1 MIEMGLLQRI
11 DPTGAT
17 DRLYVLSNRPVGAN
31 RLNGKEAMQTVAILN
46 HKGGSGKTT
55 TAVNLA
61 AALGELGRRVLL
73 LDLDPQASASRWLA
87 IDDKTGGL
95 YDVLVKRTALEPHI
109 RQTTVAGVDLVPARQ
124 DLAAAELEARRKP
137 GAELV
142 LRNALSHLPPRW
154 DTVLLDCPPS
164 LGLLTVNALAAADEV
179 LVPVEAHILALE
191 GLADLLG
198 TLGLVREALNPQ
210 LRLSAVL
217 ACRVSRTRH
226 TRDVVELLRQQFPD
240 TMLTTVVRES
250 ARLAEAPAFKQPILT
265 YASDSPG
272 AVDYRAVAAEWLS
285 RLPQLE
291 AVA

>member
-1 MIEMGLLQRI
+1 VKR
-11 DPTGAT
+11 
-17 DRLYVLSNRPVGAN
+17 
-31 RLNGKEAMQTVAILN
+31 
-46 HKGGSGKTT
+46 
-55 TAVNLA
+55 
-61 AALGELGRRVLL
+61 AALE
-73 LDLDPQASASRWLA
+73 S
-87 IDDKTGGL
+87 
-95 YDVLVKRTALEPHI
+95 HI
-109 RQTTVAGVDLVPARQ
+109 RQTALAGIAVVPARQ

-137 GAELV
+137 GAELT

-154 DTVLLDCPPS
+154 DTILLDCPPS

-198 TLGLVREALNPQ
+198 TMDLVREALNPR

-226 TRDVVELLRQQFPD
+226 NRDVVELLRQQFPD

-265 YASDSPG
+265 YASDSTG
-272 AVDYRAVAAEWLS
+272 ALDYRAVAAEWLA
-285 RLPQLE
+285 RVPQLE
-291 AVA
+291 EVLA

>member
-1 MIEMGLLQRI
+1 
-11 DPTGAT
+11 
-17 DRLYVLSNRPVGAN
+17 
-31 RLNGKEAMQTVAILN
+31 MQTVAILN
-46 HKGGSGKTT
+46 QKGGSGKTT

-73 LDLDPQASASRWLA
+73 VDLDPQASASRWLA
-87 IDDKTGGL
+87 IEDKAGGL
-95 YDVLVKRTALEPHI
+95 YEVLVQRAGLEPYI
-109 RQTTVAGVDLVPARQ
+109 RHTAVAGVDLVPARQ

-142 LRNALSHLPPRW
+142 LRQALGHLAQSW

-198 TLGLVREALNPQ
+198 TMDLVREALNPR
-210 LRLSAVL
+210 LRVGGVL

-226 TRDVVELLRQQFPD
+226 TRDVVDLLRQQFPD
-240 TMLTTVVRES
+240 TMLTAVIRES

-265 YASDSPG
+265 YVPDSPG
-272 AVDYRAVAAEWLS
+272 ALDYRAAAAEWLA
-285 RLPQLE
+285 RTPQFEEVL
-291 AVA
+291 A

>member
-1 MIEMGLLQRI
+1 MEK
-11 DPTGAT
+11 
-17 DRLYVLSNRPVGAN
+17 RPMHV
-31 RLNGKEAMQTVAILN
+31 VAILN
-46 HKGGSGKTT
+46 QKGGSGKTT

-73 LDLDPQASASRWLA
+73 VDLDPQASASRWLA
-87 IDDKTGGL
+87 VDDSVGGL
-95 YDVLVKRTALEPHI
+95 YDVVVQRAPLEPHI
-109 RQTTVAGVDLVPARQ
+109 RPTAVTGVDLVPARQ

-142 LRNALSHLPPRW
+142 LRQALGRLPPRW
-154 DTVLLDCPPS
+154 DTALLDCPPS

-198 TLGLVREALNPQ
+198 TMDLVREALNPR
-210 LRLSAVL
+210 LRLGGVL

-226 TRDVVELLRQQFPD
+226 TRDVTELLRQQFPD
-240 TMLTTVVRES
+240 TMLTSVVRES
-250 ARLAEAPAFKQPILT
+250 ARLAEAPAFKKPILT

-272 AVDYRAVAAEWLS
+272 ALDYRAAAAEWQA
-285 RLPQLE
+285 RAPQLE
-291 AVA
+291 EALA